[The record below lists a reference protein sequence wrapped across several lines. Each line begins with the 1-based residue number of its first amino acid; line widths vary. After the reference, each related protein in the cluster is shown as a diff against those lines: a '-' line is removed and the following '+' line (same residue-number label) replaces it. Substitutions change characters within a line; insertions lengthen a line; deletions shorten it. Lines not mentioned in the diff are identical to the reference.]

1 VNSPRLAELW
11 RYPVK
16 SLAGERLATVHVDER
31 GLEGDRLWAL
41 VDPDG
46 GIASGKTTRRFRKV
60 PGLLRHRSRLD
71 GDRPVVTLADGR
83 AARAGTP
90 ELDELVAEIASSSG
104 WTLQRERG
112 TPHQDA
118 GSVHIVT
125 TATLAT
131 LSDLTGEQ
139 VPVQRLRPNLLL
151 EFNDDAP
158 FPEDQWLGRKLHVG
172 SVGLRVV
179 ARCERCVM
187 VGHAQAGL
195 EARPAL
201 LKTIGRANEA
211 YAGVYA
217 EVVEPGQLNE
227 DDTATLG
234 SP

>member
-1 VNSPRLAELW
+1 MNSPRLAELW

-16 SLAGERLATVHVDER
+16 SLAGERLATVQVDER

-60 PGLLRHRSRLD
+60 PGLLRHGSRLD
-71 GDRPVVTLADGR
+71 GGRPVVTLADGR

-90 ELDELVAEIASSSG
+90 ELDELVAEIASSG
-104 WTLQRERG
+104 WTLQRERR

-131 LSDLTGEQ
+131 LSDLAGEQ